1 MMYNDDYL
9 SIGEILHELLGMSQI
24 IVCFC
29 SMVLIPNFC
38 FLGEMGH
45 FSYVAF
51 DRMDKQC
58 VQKKKHYGGANENT
72 K

>member
-1 MMYNDDYL
+1 MYNAGCL
-9 SIGEILHELLGMSQI
+9 SIGEILHELLGMSQV
-24 IVCFC
+24 IVYFC

-51 DRMDKQC
+51 DRMNKQS
-58 VQKKKHYGGANENT
+58 V
-72 K
+72 